1 MFPDIFS
8 IRYLKLR
15 FFMSDFKFSVI
26 KIFDN
31 DILTIDEF
39 ITSMINQKLDFKK
52 NIELILIDLGSV
64 DQSNAIVSDYQ
75 LKFPENIKFYTSN
88 DKFDAYNLALK
99 KSNGDYIH
107 FCKNQIFSNRNQ
119 LLDMFN
125 HISKY
130 GDEADVFIFEDHVIK
145 NKFEF
150 KTKIDYAEENIV
162 DLNKYPNHSL
172 FNLDSAFIKK
182 NSINGIEFDKN
193 LDDCAET
200 RFICEILLKKETL
213 GLVKNDYFKSVN
225 EKFDNENITRQFIQH
240 RFALLDYLMKHSKK
254 FYIQHII
261 AKELSKVI
269 YIKDLNEFYFN
280 EEEIAEF
287 WDKLH
292 EVLNCL
298 DINILKNHGELRGIE
313 KSFLIYLIYNEFHIE
328 TKKEYNE
335 VFLKSKEYRINSLHL
350 HLLRIDIVEV
360 EDNYLNLSG
369 SITSNCYP
377 ENITIKAVRKY
388 DNGQNEE
395 FIGKYVEYPT
405 TNRKIKKFLGTKW
418 EFNYNFDVKIP
429 LKENEKSTLNFKV
442 IYHDEK
448 GTVEMENSIIFR
460 EFAGLSKQ
468 GNYLIKD
475 NKIILF
481 RGKTFYILPYS
492 YLKIL
497 KLELKTIIRILRY
510 GGPFLL
516 QAIFYRIIYVILYP
530 FWKNKKIWLF
540 VDREDS
546 ADDNAEHLFKY
557 AIKQDDGIKKYFSIN
572 KDCDDYNR
580 LNGAYENVIPFGSF
594 KHKLNYLFC
603 EKIIISQVTR
613 RRLNPFTHENSYL
626 YEGLN
631 TYKFCF
637 LQHGVTKDDISW
649 WIKKFHKNLYMFLTV
664 SDREKES
671 IINGHY
677 NYDES
682 RVPVLGF
689 PRYDNLVSNPKRE
702 ILFIPTWR
710 RDLDNYNDLINSQYL
725 NDINS
730 FLTNEKLNQKLKDS
744 GYKLVFKL
752 HPELLKFKDLF
763 KLDNVELSDE
773 PFQKM
778 FEKASLM
785 ITDFSSVAFDFAYLK
800 KPVIY
805 YQKNDDYHYGKGYYD
820 YRTMGFGQI
829 IDDEDDLVEKIIE
842 YMENDCLMEDEYVK
856 RVESFFKF
864 NDRNNSKRVYEWLI
878 NH

>member
-1 MFPDIFS
+1 
-8 IRYLKLR
+8 
-15 FFMSDFKFSVI
+15 
-26 KIFDN
+26 
-31 DILTIDEF
+31 
-39 ITSMINQKLDFKK
+39 
-52 NIELILIDLGSV
+52 
-64 DQSNAIVSDYQ
+64 
-75 LKFPENIKFYTSN
+75 
-88 DKFDAYNLALK
+88 
-99 KSNGDYIH
+99 
-107 FCKNQIFSNRNQ
+107 
-119 LLDMFN
+119 
-125 HISKY
+125 
-130 GDEADVFIFEDHVIK
+130 
-145 NKFEF
+145 
-150 KTKIDYAEENIV
+150 
-162 DLNKYPNHSL
+162 
-172 FNLDSAFIKK
+172 
-182 NSINGIEFDKN
+182 
-193 LDDCAET
+193 
-200 RFICEILLKKETL
+200 
-213 GLVKNDYFKSVN
+213 
-225 EKFDNENITRQFIQH
+225 
-240 RFALLDYLMKHSKK
+240 
-254 FYIQHII
+254 
-261 AKELSKVI
+261 
-269 YIKDLNEFYFN
+269 
-280 EEEIAEF
+280 
-287 WDKLH
+287 
-292 EVLNCL
+292 
-298 DINILKNHGELRGIE
+298 
-313 KSFLIYLIYNEFHIE
+313 
-328 TKKEYNE
+328 
-335 VFLKSKEYRINSLHL
+335 
-350 HLLRIDIVEV
+350 
-360 EDNYLNLSG
+360 
-369 SITSNCYP
+369 
-377 ENITIKAVRKY
+377 
-388 DNGQNEE
+388 
-395 FIGKYVEYPT
+395 
-405 TNRKIKKFLGTKW
+405 
-418 EFNYNFDVKIP
+418 
-429 LKENEKSTLNFKV
+429 
-442 IYHDEK
+442 
-448 GTVEMENSIIFR
+448 MENSIIFR

-497 KLELKTIIRILRY
+497 KLELKTIIRILRN

-516 QAIFYRIIYVILYP
+516 QAIFYRILYVILYP

-557 AIKQDDGIKKYFSIN
+557 AIKQDDAIIKYFAIN
-572 KDCDDYNR
+572 KDCEDYKR
-580 LNGAYENVIPFGSF
+580 LNGSYENVIPFGSF
-594 KHKLNYLFC
+594 KHKLNYLFS

-613 RRLNPFTHENSYL
+613 RLLNPFTHENSYL

-637 LQHGVTKDDISW
+637 IQHGVTKDDISW
-649 WIKKFHKNLYMFLTV
+649 WIKKFHKNLYLFLTV
-664 SDREKES
+664 SDKERES

-677 NYDES
+677 NYDEK

-730 FLTNEKLNQKLKDS
+730 FLTNEKLNQKIKDS

-820 YRTMGFGQI
+820 YGTMGFGQI

-842 YMENDCLMEDEYVK
+842 YIENDCLMEDEYVK

-864 NDRNNSKRVYEWLI
+864 HDRNNSKRVYEWLI